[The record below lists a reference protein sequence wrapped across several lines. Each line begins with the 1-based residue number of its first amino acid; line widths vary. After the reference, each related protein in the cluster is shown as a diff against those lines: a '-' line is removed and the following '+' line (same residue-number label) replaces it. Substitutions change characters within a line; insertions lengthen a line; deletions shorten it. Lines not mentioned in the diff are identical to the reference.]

1 MNADI
6 FTDAEVLAIF
16 NKAMNELSLE
26 EKLDANHKRFLNG
39 CKGGAPVGNRNNPNG
54 RKGGTNQEPTEK
66 QPNVNVNNQEPTEKQ
81 PNVNVNENE
90 NVNREAK
97 KRNKMRK
104 AKADFC
110 NLNSQEVIFMEA

>member
-16 NKAMNELSLE
+16 NKTMNELSLE
-26 EKLDANHKRFLNG
+26 EKE
-39 CKGGAPVGNRNNPNG
+39 
-54 RKGGTNQEPTEK
+54 T
-66 QPNVNVNNQEPTEKQ
+66 
-81 PNVNVNENE
+81 
-90 NVNREAK
+90 K

-110 NLNSQEVIFMEA
+110 NLKSQEVIFMEA

>member
-54 RKGGTNQEPTEK
+54 RKGGTNQEPTRN
-66 QPNVNVNNQEPTEKQ
+66 QPKNNL
-81 PNVNVNENE
+81 
-90 NVNREAK
+90 
-97 KRNKMRK
+97 M
-104 AKADFC
+104 
-110 NLNSQEVIFMEA
+110 

>member
-26 EKLDANHKRFLNG
+26 EK
-39 CKGGAPVGNRNNPNG
+39 
-54 RKGGTNQEPTEK
+54 
-66 QPNVNVNNQEPTEKQ
+66 
-81 PNVNVNENE
+81 
-90 NVNREAK
+90 EAK
-97 KRNKMRK
+97 KRK

-110 NLNSQEVIFMEA
+110 NLKSQEVIFMEA

>member
-26 EKLDANHKRFLNG
+26 EKE
-39 CKGGAPVGNRNNPNG
+39 V
-54 RKGGTNQEPTEK
+54 
-66 QPNVNVNNQEPTEKQ
+66 
-81 PNVNVNENE
+81 
-90 NVNREAK
+90 K

-110 NLNSQEVIFMEA
+110 NLKSQEVIFMEA

>member
-1 MNADI
+1 MTTTEQPIKSLYTMNADI

-26 EKLDANHKRFLNG
+26 EK
-39 CKGGAPVGNRNNPNG
+39 
-54 RKGGTNQEPTEK
+54 
-66 QPNVNVNNQEPTEKQ
+66 
-81 PNVNVNENE
+81 
-90 NVNREAK
+90 EAK

-110 NLNSQEVIFMEA
+110 NLKSQEVIFIEA